1 MMHAKNTKEFDFEK
15 IFYFEITG
23 SVFVLFPFVSNG
35 MESFSIELRI
45 NGDWIILAIT
55 GRTSKY
61 II

>member
-1 MMHAKNTKEFDFEK
+1 
-15 IFYFEITG
+15 
-23 SVFVLFPFVSNG
+23 